1 MIVAL
6 IYGIISLSFQTS
18 TITIADF
25 KNQQDISNWFVVN
38 DGVMG
43 GYSNGSISLS
53 DDGYGLYQGYV
64 TTRNNGGFSSIRYRF
79 KPKKISKYTH
89 VSLRVRGDGKIY
101 QFRIKNQ
108 SNARYSYIQYF
119 ETTKEWETITIP
131 LNSFYASFRGYKLNV
146 SNYSGQEIGEIAIL
160 IGNKKNEDF
169 ALEIERIWLK

>member
-79 KPKKISKYTH
+79 KPKQISKYTH

-108 SNARYSYIQYF
+108 YSEKIKHLQ
-119 ETTKEWETITIP
+119 
-131 LNSFYASFRGYKLNV
+131 
-146 SNYSGQEIGEIAIL
+146 SNYIIYNSTQEKVKSQIIRIHNIL
-160 IGNKKNEDF
+160 TKKPSVFD
-169 ALEIERIWLK
+169 